1 MVNPLPLIGLIMI
14 GTKVYKVGKGMLPVA
29 EKLVKKGIA
38 SWTKSTKKPAG
49 NLTKNNAEKIL
60 SDKTPSTITKIGG
73 RLRGERITQKT
84 AGAEKSTITVGKS
97 RTKARDLGETVVK
110 GGAGIGIGVGGT
122 KAAERVSRK
131 GESFTSAANAKK
143 EKARKGKVKKMPSTY
158 TIKKGDTYSSIAE
171 KTGVTV
177 KRLRE
182 LNKTDPKKLQ
192 IGKSVRLSGSASLG
206 KNKK

>member
-1 MVNPLPLIGLIMI
+1 
-14 GTKVYKVGKGMLPVA
+14 MLPVA
-29 EKLVKKGIA
+29 EKLVRKGIA
-38 SWTKSTKKPAG
+38 AWTKSKKKPVG

-73 RLRGERITQKT
+73 RLRGEKITQKT

-110 GGAGIGIGVGGT
+110 GGAGIGIGVGG
-122 KAAERVSRK
+122 ANLVGAVSRK
-131 GESFTSAANAKK
+131 GKGMGFASAANAKK
-143 EKARKGKVKKMPSTY
+143 EQAKKGKVKKMPSTY
-158 TIKKGDTYSSIAE
+158 TIKKGDTYTSIAK

-182 LNKTDPKKLQ
+182 LNNIDPKKLQ
-192 IGKSVRLSGSASLG
+192 IGQRLKLRSSKLTPPEQ
-206 KNKK
+206 NKK